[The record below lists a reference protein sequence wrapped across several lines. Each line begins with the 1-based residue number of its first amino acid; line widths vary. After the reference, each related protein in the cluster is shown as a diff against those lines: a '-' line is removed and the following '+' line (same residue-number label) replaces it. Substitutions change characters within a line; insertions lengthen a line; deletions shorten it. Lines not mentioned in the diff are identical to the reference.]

1 MLGALPPATK
11 AAQPP
16 AADVNLADAA
26 QALRD
31 VGLLDSPL
39 GSNAWTFG
47 KDVTGNRDDV
57 VKARVGDP
65 LRLVRP

>member
-1 MLGALPPATK
+1 MLGALPPAAK
-11 AAQPP
+11 AAQAP
-16 AADVNLADAA
+16 AADMNLADAG

-39 GSNAWTFG
+39 DSNAWAFG

>member
-1 MLGALPPATK
+1 M
-11 AAQPP
+11 
-16 AADVNLADAA
+16 NLADAG

-39 GSNAWTFG
+39 DSNAWAFG